1 LAELVIALATGV
13 VAAGVLV
20 LVGPLSWARLFPGIA
35 RSAARHAERF
45 SPRLARWYDLEDAL
59 PPLRAIIDAIQGQR
73 YAGRIS

>member
-1 LAELVIALATGV
+1 LAELVIALAIGV

-45 SPRLARWYDLEDAL
+45 SPRLARWYDLEADTTESSD
-59 PPLRAIIDAIQGQR
+59 PPGPLHG
-73 YAGRIS
+73 